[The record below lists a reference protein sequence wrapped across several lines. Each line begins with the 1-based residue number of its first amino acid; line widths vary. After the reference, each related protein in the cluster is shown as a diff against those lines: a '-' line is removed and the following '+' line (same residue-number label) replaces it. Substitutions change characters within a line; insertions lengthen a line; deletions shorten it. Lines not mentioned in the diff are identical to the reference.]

1 MTASWKQ
8 KEAKQ
13 GNYIYSGGQA
23 DETGKINYQKQ
34 VLTQQFCHEWASV
47 ENKEKKGC
55 SYSSDSK
62 VHKEENE
69 DLPKHLKKK
78 KIV

>member
-1 MTASWKQ
+1 MKQ
-8 KEAKQ
+8 ERYTIKK
-13 GNYIYSGGQA
+13 
-23 DETGKINYQKQ
+23 
-34 VLTQQFCHEWASV
+34 WASV

-78 KIV
+78 KMV